1 MAWLVSGIVSSVLL
15 GGLMMMV
22 VTLSAQRW
30 ARISQVLAD
39 GTPVSRYDRD
49 QWVLPLRFA
58 A

>member
-15 GGLMMMV
+15 GGLMLMV
-22 VTLSAQRW
+22 ATLVAQRW
-30 ARISQVLAD
+30 ARIAQVLAD